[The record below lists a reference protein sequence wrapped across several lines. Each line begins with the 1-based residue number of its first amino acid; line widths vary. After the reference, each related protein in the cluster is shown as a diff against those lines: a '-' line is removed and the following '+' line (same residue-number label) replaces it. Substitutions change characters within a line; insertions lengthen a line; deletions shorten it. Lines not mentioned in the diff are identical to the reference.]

1 MAPLY
6 ELIVLTKAAPAD
18 AAPQLKKLLKT
29 CATHVWDKGGVL
41 ADIRPWGQ
49 RELAYRIRKQA
60 VNYYQAQSTSLH
72 IYVSPSTMTGLER
85 TLLNSDHV
93 LRHMVIKQENMPKL
107 DRATQDFG
115 KFPFARPEP
124 PLETVDLEGD
134 PSERMRWEYRNLVMQ
149 RVFEGRTEQEML
161 AEQMTQARFT
171 PQQAWFQEP
180 AHRKDARLYELLKQ
194 PPPALPSRA
203 ADGELSGAIEAPD
216 GGAAAAPPSDAAGG
230 GPPKDPER

>member
-60 VNYYQAQSTSLH
+60 VNYYHAQYTSLH

-149 RVFEGRTEQEML
+149 RVFEGRTKSEL
-161 AEQMTQARFT
+161 IAEQLVRHRFQHTQPR
-171 PQQAWFQEP
+171 
-180 AHRKDARLYELLKQ
+180 
-194 PPPALPSRA
+194 PPP
-203 ADGELSGAIEAPD
+203 EAPRYSSSSPLV
-216 GGAAAAPPSDAAGG
+216 AALRRAPEALAAPEPPQIGDGSASGG
-230 GPPKDPER
+230 GSAS